1 MSKNVLL
8 IYLFD
13 SGVYSDVD
21 TIDKA
26 IKAAKPLALNAKK
39 FATSLNIGYRDDHW
53 GVVDDS
59 FSFRLSFYIEGS
71 QDAVLPKVSLC
82 SLLLHL
88 INWLLLISTFSPNNA
103 IKSGL

>member
-1 MSKNVLL
+1 MSNNVLL

-13 SGVYSDVD
+13 SGVYSNVD

-39 FATSLNIGYRDDHW
+39 FAASLNIGYRDDHW
-53 GVVDDS
+53 GVIDDS

-71 QDAVLPKVSLC
+71 QDVVLPKVSALFAFAA
-82 SLLLHL
+82 SYKLAL
-88 INWLLLISTFSPNNA
+88 INQYFFT
-103 IKSGL
+103 K